1 LARLELQET
10 RKAAKPRRG
19 AGDVVLRPAR
29 LGDIPELVRVENE
42 CFEMDR
48 LSRRSFQ
55 RLLRSGNIA
64 CTVAVRD
71 RRLVGYVLVLF
82 RRSISL
88 ARLYSIAVAEG
99 ARGVGLGHQ
108 LLAAAEDEA
117 LSNDCVYMRLEV
129 HPKNRRAI
137 WLYRDMGYEEFGVFQ
152 DYYEDHADAKRMEK
166 RLGGG
171 LASVES
177 RVPFYAQTLEFTCGA
192 AALLM
197 AMKALDP
204 KSPFDRGEEFR
215 LWREATTIF
224 MLSGHGGCGPYGLAL
239 AAYRRGFE
247 VEVFVNDLDAFFV
260 DTVRSAQK
268 KEVLRLV
275 ENDFRAQIAETDI
288 RVSRGALSVEGLS
301 EAFAE
306 GAVPIVLVSSYRI
319 DRDRI
324 PHWVVV
330 SGVDSRFI
338 YVHDPFLDAEGDTTE
353 LDCVNMPIPKAE
365 FRRLARYG
373 KSQLKATV
381 ILRRRRRR
389 SSS

>member
-1 LARLELQET
+1 LERLGVSNG
-10 RKAAKPRRG
+10 RKASKSRAS
-19 AGDVVLRPAR
+19 AVEVTIRPAR
-29 LGDIPELVRVENE
+29 LGDIPELVRIENE
-42 CFEMDR
+42 SFEMDR

-64 CTVAVRD
+64 CIVAVRD
-71 RRLVGYVLVLF
+71 RRMVGYVLVLF
-82 RRSISL
+82 RSSISL
-88 ARLYSIAVAEG
+88 ARLYSIAVSTG
-99 ARGVGLGHQ
+99 ARGMGLGHQ
-108 LLAAAEDEA
+108 LLAAAEGEA
-117 LSNDCVYMRLEV
+117 LKHDCVYMRLEV

-137 WLYRDMGYEEFGVFQ
+137 ALYRDMGYQEFGVFH

-177 RVPFYAQTLEFTCGA
+177 RLPFYPQSLEFTCGA
-192 AALLM
+192 AALMM
-197 AMKALDP
+197 AMKGLDP
-204 KSPFDRGEEFR
+204 KAPFDRGEEIR

-247 VEVFVNDLDAFFV
+247 VEVFVNEADVFFV

-275 ENDFRAQIAETDI
+275 EKDFLAQIAETDI
-288 RVSRGALSVEGLS
+288 RVSRGALSVEGLC

-306 GAVPIVLVSSYRI
+306 GAVPVVLVSSYRI

-338 YVHDPFLDAEGDTTE
+338 YVHDPFLDADKDTTE

-373 KSQLKATV
+373 KSQLKATI